1 MIGMGFLSFLTLLG
15 ISFVSAIV
23 VHNGFGYR
31 FLGGTDGFLGKWIV
45 AWVGAWVASPVLGYW
60 FGGVSV
66 GNQYVIP
73 AFIGAFSGA
82 FMTTAVCKAV
92 VRMRN
97 ASPEAAVT
105 AHAPDTREAQA
116 ANETRAA

>member
-15 ISFVSAIV
+15 ISFVAAMI
-23 VHNGFGYR
+23 VHNGFRYR
-31 FLGGTDGFLGKWIV
+31 FLGSVDGFLGKWIV
-45 AWVGAWVASPVLGYW
+45 AWVGAWIASPVLGYW

-73 AFIGAFSGA
+73 ALIGAFSGA

-92 VRMRN
+92 VKMRTSGIES
-97 ASPEAAVT
+97 AETATAA
-105 AHAPDTREAQA
+105 PA
-116 ANETRAA
+116 ATEVGHETKAA